1 MYAWKVK
8 NEDKRHKTVNYSHF
22 FKDKSMKLFQ
32 KKKIIFFFF
41 NVTIVYRQYSKV
53 CKTQKHKE
61 TTRKKAIIDELV
73 FFSN

>member
-1 MYAWKVK
+1 
-8 NEDKRHKTVNYSHF
+8 
-22 FKDKSMKLFQ
+22 MKLFQ